1 MPRIARL
8 DTPGLLHHIMIRGIE
23 RRRIFNDDK
32 DRENFIERLSILLPE
47 TQSQCYAW
55 AFMSNHAHFLIRSGP
70 SGISN
75 LMRRLLTGYVVSY
88 NRRHKRHGQLFQNRY
103 KSIICQ
109 EDAYL
114 LELVRYIHLNP
125 LRAKIVDDLAA
136 LENYPFSGHSALM
149 GNTKREWQDV
159 EYVLGFF
166 GKSLGWARKKYR
178 LSVEQ
183 GVAMG
188 RRPELVGGGLIRSLG
203 GWDEIKKMR
212 LTGQDR
218 IKSDQR
224 ILGDSDF
231 VLNVLAESEEK
242 FSRKYRLKIQGY
254 DFEKVVERVSLLF
267 QVDKDYIIGKGRQKD
282 RVRARD
288 LVCYW
293 AARDLG
299 IPMVDLAK
307 KLDMTLAAISVAV
320 KRGEAIA
327 KENDYRL
334 ENE

>member
-55 AFMSNHAHFLIRSGP
+55 ALMTNHAHLLIRSGP

-75 LMRRLLTGYVVSY
+75 LMRRLLTGYAVSY

-103 KSIICQ
+103 KSVICQ

-125 LRAKIVDDLAA
+125 LRAKLVDN
-136 LENYPFSGHSALM
+136 LEQLNDYPYSGHSALM
-149 GNTKREWQDV
+149 GKRKRQWQEH

-166 GKSLGWARKKYR
+166 GRRVGEARKMYACYVKEGIA
-178 LSVEQ
+178 L
-183 GVAMG
+183 G

-203 GWDEIKKMR
+203 GCE
-212 LTGQDR
+212 GE
-218 IKSDQR
+218 
-224 ILGDSDF
+224 G
-231 VLNVLAESEEK
+231 
-242 FSRKYRLKIQGY
+242 
-254 DFEKVVERVSLLF
+254 
-267 QVDKDYIIGKGRQKD
+267 GR
-282 RVRARD
+282 
-288 LVCYW
+288 
-293 AARDLG
+293 
-299 IPMVDLAK
+299 P
-307 KLDMTLAAISVAV
+307 
-320 KRGEAIA
+320 
-327 KENDYRL
+327 
-334 ENE
+334 